1 MKNATPLFR
10 RPVLARL
17 MAGLAVALTL
27 GAPLAAQASPAKS
40 VSIPAMMRSKVDLPD
55 PFTPTTPIFTPG
67 KKLSLIFSKHF
78 LPPG

>member
-27 GAPLAAQASPAKS
+27 GAPLAAQAWRFGQPQ
-40 VSIPAMMRSKVDLPD
+40 
-55 PFTPTTPIFTPG
+55 
-67 KKLSLIFSKHF
+67 
-78 LPPG
+78 

>member
-27 GAPLAAQASPAKS
+27 GAPLAAQAQKTIKVGLAL
-40 VSIPAMMRSKVDLPD
+40 SKGAD
-55 PFTPTTPIFTPG
+55 PRRTIFMP
-67 KKLSLIFSKHF
+67 L
-78 LPPG
+78 